1 MSIRTEEAY
10 VPWTKRFILF
20 HHKRHP
26 ADMGTPE
33 IRAFL
38 THLAV
43 AGQVV
48 ASM

>member
-1 MSIRTEEAY
+1 VAGAVIEA
-10 VPWTKRFILF
+10 
-20 HHKRHP
+20 RHP